1 MCRHQAS
8 LDLCALEPVYSRPFF
23 WRQTGPPEM
32 AFALCAGLL
41 LVEFDG
47 KQGQRVKEKYPASL
61 LPEQEQLAASLAMP
75 DNADASGF
83 GTQRYCYRDVSG
95 WGFVRFSLSSC
106 DGDKMRGMNARSL
119 VILSPLDCFGL
130 FSKILDAIAETNATL
145 EVAYSQL
152 AAAPSPT
159 SFGLCGRLFSYT
171 FPRGAVGL
179 FHDVLLG
186 SDESILPHL
195 WTIWANSSS
204 GVCVVCPS
212 SAQRACAVVLEIAG
226 LFCPGDVDCQ
236 PYSRGAVGGSVGVV
250 GTTSPL
256 CLRGFSGLAIFL
268 GCRGARAGAA
278 KVKITTKSPEHEFD
292 HWLSSSSTSLI
303 VLLGARQEEPDKD
316 VWRRLKSIQSGLE
329 QTAATECIN
338 MLLREHFRAKNSR
351 RA

>member
-1 MCRHQAS
+1 MFSSKFPAKGDRDVVREGVRSGALNDPQGVFDENSPVGQAKEEKN
-8 LDLCALEPVYSRPFF
+8 CAL
-23 WRQTGPPEM
+23 T
-32 AFALCAGLL
+32 FADGVRLLNEFLGLTQGSNKSARKGFSPDHIVVL
-41 LVEFDG
+41 KGDVLHYLPLDSVISEAQLNEFLTNL
-47 KQGQRVKEKYPASL
+47 EKY
-61 LPEQEQLAASLAMP
+61 
-75 DNADASGF
+75 
-83 GTQRYCYRDVSG
+83 
-95 WGFVRFSLSSC
+95 
-106 DGDKMRGMNARSL
+106 
-119 VILSPLDCFGL
+119 
-130 FSKILDAIAETNATL
+130 
-145 EVAYSQL
+145 
-152 AAAPSPT
+152 
-159 SFGLCGRLFSYT
+159 
-171 FPRGAVGL
+171 
-179 FHDVLLG
+179 
-186 SDESILPHL
+186 
-195 WTIWANSSS
+195 NSSS